1 MTYYKTRNLYSPPT
15 LNMKFPLDRKNVT
28 LAALKYYKQN
38 KNKQNLENYYEKKKT
53 KPKPTVILIN
63 IKTNN
68 MEINGNYHF
77 KTIITLV

>member
-38 KNKQNLENYYEKKKT
+38 KNKQNLENYYEKKRK
-53 KPKPTVILIN
+53 KN
-63 IKTNN
+63 
-68 MEINGNYHF
+68 
-77 KTIITLV
+77 